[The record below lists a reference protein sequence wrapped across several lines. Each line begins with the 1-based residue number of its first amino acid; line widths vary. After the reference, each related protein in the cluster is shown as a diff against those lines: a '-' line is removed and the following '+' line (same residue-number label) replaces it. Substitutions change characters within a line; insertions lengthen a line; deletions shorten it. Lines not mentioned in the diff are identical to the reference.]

1 MIRAYL
7 RPRTHAADTG
17 TGEGA
22 SVAFELE
29 NGAKEHT
36 RVAWREL
43 RSLLPLLDTVLH
55 IYHLV

>member
-17 TGEGA
+17 TREGA
-22 SVAFELE
+22 SVAFE